1 LSTVQHVYVYTT
13 SWIIRFGNFRGVL
26 YPRIYSESL
35 VSYTLRVVVV
45 LDLFFSIVV
54 RTVHKAEARYT
65 HILEIDDDVAIPA
78 QEGEKVKAREK
89 TNIRH
94 HDYII
99 QELLLLLLLY
109 MI

>member
-1 LSTVQHVYVYTT
+1 MYVCT

-35 VSYTLRVVVV
+35 ASYTVRVVV

-65 HILEIDDDVAIPA
+65 HISWN
-78 QEGEKVKAREK
+78 R
-89 TNIRH
+89 
-94 HDYII
+94 
-99 QELLLLLLLY
+99 
-109 MI
+109 

>member
-1 LSTVQHVYVYTT
+1 
-13 SWIIRFGNFRGVL
+13 
-26 YPRIYSESL
+26 
-35 VSYTLRVVVV
+35 
-45 LDLFFSIVV
+45 
-54 RTVHKAEARYT
+54 VHKAEARYT